1 MKPPRDTPSRH
12 RALSKG
18 TSAGSAK
25 WPSGGFTRSFAPTV
39 ARALRPELEDVT
51 LKNRTTVAKIAWQPR
66 GHDPNLGKWLH
77 RIDVPT
83 LLIWGDHDRMFPK
96 EHALAYQKAIPGA
109 KVVIVPECGHVPQ
122 IEKPD
127 AFVAALETFLGA
139 RKKAA

>member
-1 MKPPRDTPSRH
+1 MTTIEH
-12 RALSKG
+12 RLPADYRAASLRADAL
-18 TSAGSAK
+18 A
-25 WPSGGFTRSFAPTV
+25 FARR

-66 GHDPNLGKWLH
+66 GHDPHLPKWLH